1 MKVKNILAILFMLG
15 IIVIAAAQSSPAKVE
30 RHGNTFSEVKAKT
43 SEIVLTDYFYNTGGQ
58 NYQIYIN
65 KASGRCFI
73 NKISSRTGK
82 TYRYYLPEPVSRQ
95 ICRELGVIYKEKKI
109 DK

>member
-30 RHGNTFSEVKAKT
+30 RHGNTFSEVKQKT
-43 SEIVLTDYFYNTGGQ
+43 SEIILTDYFYSTGDKT
-58 NYQIYIN
+58 YQIFIN

-73 NKISSRTGK
+73 NKVSSRTGK
-82 TYRYYLPEPVSRQ
+82 SYRYYLPEPV
-95 ICRELGVIYKEKKI
+95 CREICKEMNIVYVDKK
-109 DK
+109 